1 MSPRSSIFIA
11 ALGAAL
17 LMPAAARATI
27 PPDTPVPAGQMQH
40 TIVDTTF
47 PPDKNSE
54 KPSVHGIAFHNLR
67 NERWMTATTG
77 REIVTDT
84 TTGDLRMDCQYGPV
98 ESRCWSAPI
107 NDDEPAAG
115 ILTIWSGDNL
125 VRSWI
130 DESIGTRMLLDQGF
144 YHITGNTTYLG
155 RPAVTIGDNGPS
167 PAPDGGTGTASL
179 IVDADTYFTLWRE
192 DHFFDQPK
200 RNEQLDQLTETKVME
215 VVSPKGVDLTISSH
229 PDATV
234 HDERSRAAKAAAK
247 RRAAARR
254 RAAAKRR
261 AAARRKKHKHKHK
274 PHKKG
279 Y

>member
-1 MSPRSSIFIA
+1 MSPRTPILIA

-17 LMPAAARATI
+17 LAPAAARATN

-40 TIVDTTF
+40 TVVDTTF

-84 TTGDLRMDCQYGPV
+84 TTGDLRMDCQYGPL
-98 ESRCWSAPI
+98 ESRCWNAPI

-115 ILTIWSGDNL
+115 ILTIWSGDTL
-125 VRSWI
+125 VRSWT
-130 DESIGTRMLLDQGF
+130 DEGLGVRSLLNQGI

-155 RPAVTIGDNGPS
+155 RPALTIADNGPM
-167 PAPDGGTGTASL
+167 PAPDGGTGTTSL
-179 IVDADTYFTLWRE
+179 IVDADTYFTLWSE
-192 DHFFDQPK
+192 DYFVDQPK
-200 RNEQLDQLTETKVME
+200 RNEHLDQLTETKLME
-215 VVSPKGVDLTISSH
+215 VISPKGVDMTIGSH
-229 PDATV
+229 PGAKV
-234 HDERSRAAKAAAK
+234 NDERSEAAK
-247 RRAAARR
+247 AAARR

-261 AAARRKKHKHKHK
+261 AAARKHKKKHHKKKPAHHK
-274 PHKKG
+274 PKKG